1 LEMERP
7 VGGISHMGQTY
18 IKVKGVCKYR
28 YRAVGKQCKIV
39 DLLLKATRDI
49 AAAKRVVGKAMELTA
64 IRTRSRWARAAPTAT
79 IDAINAGRAVPPLVR
94 HSHTSITS
102 SNRIT
107 APSSG

>member
-1 LEMERP
+1 MERP

-49 AAAKRVVGKAMELTA
+49 AAAKRVVRKAMELTA
-64 IRTRSRWARAAPTAT
+64 ILTRSRWTRTAPTMQQSMQSTPGARYRPWCAT
-79 IDAINAGRAVPPLVR
+79 HIPQ
-94 HSHTSITS
+94 
-102 SNRIT
+102 
-107 APSSG
+107 